1 MDNNNKKVA
10 YFSMEYAVDQS
21 LKIYSGGLGFL
32 AGSYLKSTY
41 ALKKNMI
48 GIGILYTNGYYDQVR
63 NYEGY
68 MEVKFTKKR
77 YSFLEDTKIIFP
89 ITVHGN
95 TVWVKVYLLPTE
107 VFQTS
112 PIYLLTTDIPEND
125 FLSRSISFRLYD
137 HNLAAKIAQFMLL
150 GLGGGKLIDILNYEP
165 DIYHLN
171 EGHGL
176 PLIFHLLSK
185 YKNSDEVRKR
195 LVFTTHTPEKAGNDE
210 IPIKLLEEMGFFDS
224 LSTENA
230 KEMTGEKGDVL
241 NFTLTALRMSHK
253 ANGVSEIHGKVANA
267 MWGGNAGVPKIISIT
282 NAQSKEYWMDKE
294 LEQHFYSGDDEAL
307 LHRKHDLKNS
317 LFKIVADQTGKLFRE
332 EICTIVWARRIT
344 SYKRP
349 DLLIR
354 DFKRFLQLVNNQ
366 KYPVQIIWA
375 GKTYPEDYGSIDLF
389 NKLVGLTND
398 LPNCTV
404 LTGYEMSLSASLKKG
419 ADIWLNT
426 PRYTREASGTSG
438 MSAAMNGAVNLSIPD
453 GWVPEYA
460 KHGENSFIIPV
471 DPTASYAK
479 QDEEDNINLM
489 DILEQ
494 EIIPVYYHDKN
505 KWLAIMKASMKDVVP
520 YFDSERM
527 VHEYYENLY
536 INVID

>member
-1 MDNNNKKVA
+1 MDNDNKKVA

-32 AGSYLKSTY
+32 AGSYFKSTY

-68 MEVKFTKKR
+68 VEVKYTKKR
-77 YSFLEDTKIIFP
+77 YSFLKDTGIIFP

-95 TVWVKVYLLPTE
+95 TVWVKVYLLPSE
-107 VFQTS
+107 IFQTS
-112 PIYLLTTDIPEND
+112 PIYLLTTDIPQND
-125 FLSRSISFRLYD
+125 FLARSISFRLYD
-137 HNLAAKIAQFMLL
+137 NNLAAKIAQFMLL
-150 GLGGGKLIDILNYEP
+150 GIGGGKLIDILNYEP
-165 DIYHLN
+165 DVYHLN

-185 YKNSDEVRKR
+185 YQNPEEVRKR

-210 IPIKLLEEMGFFDS
+210 IPVKLLEEMSFFDS
-224 LSTENA
+224 LSAESA
-230 KEMTGEKGDVL
+230 KGMTGEIGDQL
-241 NFTLTALRMSHK
+241 NFTLTALRMSRK
-253 ANGVSEIHGKVANA
+253 TNGVSEVHGKVANA
-267 MWGGNAGVPKIISIT
+267 MWGGNPGISKIISIT
-282 NAQSKEYWMDKE
+282 NAQSREFWMDKE
-294 LEQHFYSGDDEAL
+294 LERHLHTGDDAAL
-307 LHRKHDLKNS
+307 IKRKSELKKS
-317 LFKIVADQTGKLFRE
+317 LFRIVADQTGKLFSE
-332 EICTIVWARRIT
+332 DICTIVWARRIT

-349 DLLIR
+349 DLLIK
-354 DFKRFLQLVNNQ
+354 DINRFMRLVNNQ
-366 KYPVQIIWA
+366 KYPLQVIWA
-375 GKTYPEDYGSIDLF
+375 GKTYPEDYGSIDMF

-453 GWVPEYA
+453 GWVPEFA

-471 DPTASYAK
+471 DSTASYEK
-479 QDEEDNINLM
+479 QDEEDNKNLM

-494 EIIPVYYHDKN
+494 EVIPVYYNEKN
-505 KWLAIMKASMKDVVP
+505 RWLNIMKASMNDVVP
-520 YFDSERM
+520 MFNTERM
-527 VHEYYENLY
+527 VHEYYEKLY
-536 INVID
+536 K

>member
-1 MDNNNKKVA
+1 MDSDIKKVA
-10 YFSMEYAVDQS
+10 YFSMEYAIDQS

-32 AGSYLKSTY
+32 AGSYFKSTY
-41 ALKKNMI
+41 ALNKNI
-48 GIGILYTNGYYDQVR
+48 LGIGILYTNGYYDQVR

-68 MEVKFTKKR
+68 MEVKYARKR
-77 YSFLEDTKIIFP
+77 YSFLKDTGIIFP
-89 ITVHGN
+89 VTVHGN
-95 TVWVKVYLLPTE
+95 TVWVKAYLLPSE
-107 VFQTS
+107 IFHTS
-112 PIYLLTTDIPEND
+112 PIYLLTTDIPQND

-137 HNLAAKIAQFMLL
+137 SNLAAKIAQFMLL
-150 GLGGGKLIDILNYEP
+150 GIGGGKLVDILNYEP
-165 DIYHLN
+165 DVYHLN

-185 YKNSDEVRKR
+185 YKNPDEVRKR

-210 IPIKLLEEMGFFDS
+210 IPVKLLEEMSFFDA
-224 LSTENA
+224 LSAGQA
-230 KEMTGEKGDVL
+230 KELVGEKGDVF
-241 NFTLTALRMSHK
+241 NFTLTALRMSRK

-282 NAQSKEYWMDKE
+282 NSQSREFWMDKE
-294 LEQHFYSGDDEAL
+294 LEKHFQSGDDAAFL
-307 LHRKHDLKNS
+307 KRKQHLKNL

-332 EICTIVWARRIT
+332 DVCTIVWARRVT
-344 SYKRP
+344 WYKRP

-354 DFKRFLQLVNNQ
+354 DFNRFMHLVNNQ
-366 KYPVQIIWA
+366 EYPIQIIWA
-375 GKTYPEDYGSIDLF
+375 GKTYPEDYGSIDMF
-389 NKLVGLTND
+389 NKLVSLTND

-419 ADIWLNT
+419 ADVWLNT

-453 GWVPEYA
+453 GWVPEFA
-460 KHGENSFIIPV
+460 KHGENSFVIPV

-479 QDEEDNINLM
+479 QDEEDNKNLL

-494 EIIPVYYHDKN
+494 EVIPVYYNDKPRWV
-505 KWLAIMKASMKDVVP
+505 KIMKSSMKDVVP
-520 YFDSERM
+520 KFDSERM
-527 VHEYYENLY
+527 VHEYFEKLY
-536 INVID
+536 K